1 MARAHHTTLPESE
14 PQEAASRATAPVAT
28 DVPRRGGA
36 ETWLTVGGVLMML
49 VGIALVVVPTFL
61 PQYGWVVRSLA
72 ARGVTSL
79 PFAIGGV
86 LMCGIAFAGRSG
98 RANLDVTA
106 SAISAAR
113 ETSPAIAA
121 LAQQIATLGD
131 GLQAIRIEFVY
142 LKDALQSQFDR
153 MQSTPQSQDSG
164 AGDAVYRLAAS
175 LDQVGMRIEER
186 FNAGHREL
194 GESVRALATALET
207 LRDEHA
213 NLRTTLEEVR
223 ERAPEAKVEPAE
235 AEEELYADGWNP
247 EDEDRSA
254 RLGLLDML
262 DDLGR
267 LLPAKS
273 PDVAD
278 EPALEP
284 DPFTTAQDEGWKH
297 SGSIPPALPRPR
309 SEELRM
315 ADTKNL
321 FGRSLPHSDPASSQ
335 GIVGEKLEELRD
347 LLADERVRQ
356 ALAALER
363 TRR

>member
-14 PQEAASRATAPVAT
+14 PQEAASRATAPAAT
-28 DVPRRGGA
+28 AVPRRGGA

-49 VGIALVVVPTFL
+49 AGIALVVAPTFL
-61 PQYGWVVRSLA
+61 PQYAWVARSLA

-79 PFAIGGV
+79 PIAIGGV
-86 LMCGIAFAGRSG
+86 LMCGIALASRSS
-98 RANLDVTA
+98 RASLDVTA
-106 SAISAAR
+106 SAIAATR
-113 ETSPAIAA
+113 ETSPAVEA

-153 MQSTPQSQDSG
+153 MQTTPQTQDSG
-164 AGDAVYRLAAS
+164 AGDAVYRMAAS

-194 GESVRALATALET
+194 GESVRAVAASLET
-207 LRDEHA
+207 VREECA
-213 NLRTTLEEVR
+213 NLRTKLDEVR
-223 ERAPEAKVEPAE
+223 ERAPEIEVQPAPKDE
-235 AEEELYADGWNP
+235 VYADGWSD
-247 EDEDRSA
+247 EQEDRSA

-267 LLPAKS
+267 LLPAK
-273 PDVAD
+273 PAADVDD

-284 DPFTTAQDEGWKH
+284 DPFTSAQDEGWKH
-297 SGSIPPALPRPR
+297 TPSIPAALPSHRG
-309 SEELRM
+309 EELRM
-315 ADTKNL
+315 AGTGHL
-321 FGRSLPHSDPASSQ
+321 LGRGTPRAEPPSGQA
-335 GIVGEKLEELRD
+335 IVGEKLEELRD
-347 LLADERVRQ
+347 LLADARVRE